1 MKVLLEVHGL
11 SAFLP
16 KPYPDPQ
23 TLRMLIPDVR
33 EPVTRKVGD
42 QTFEVCAHTPKII
55 FPKSDEEWPLN
66 GEHIVITGAQGDLAI
81 EENFL
86 QKIADMEA
94 IAPGAGV
101 LDRLYLADPPM
112 APGPDNVRI
121 VADMQI
127 DSGRV
132 RIGDLTPE
140 VALRTGYAEDGY
152 EKTEKT
158 GELVAYVT
166 IEIDAPDNELT
177 IMTKKFGTREITRSK
192 VLRGSSGETIEVI
205 VSNACDREDDPERP
219 DEDFIIYYDL
229 SHDYLGPKPI
239 PHQLPQAPSGG
250 VNAGATRP
258 GSCIAGL
265 FSTSA

>member
-1 MKVLLEVHGL
+1 MKVLLEVRGL

-16 KPYPDPQ
+16 KPNPDPK
-23 TLRMLIPDVR
+23 TLRVLIPDVR
-33 EPVTRKVGD
+33 EPVSRKVGD
-42 QTFEVCAHTPKII
+42 RTFEVCAHTPRIL
-55 FPKSDEEWPLN
+55 FPKSDEEWSLN
-66 GEHIVITGAQGDLAI
+66 GEHIVIGGAAGDLFI

-121 VADMQI
+121 VADMQLEN
-127 DSGRV
+127 GRV

-140 VALRTGYAEDGY
+140 VAFRASYAETDD
-152 EKTEKT
+152 EKT
-158 GELVAYVT
+158 GAVAAYVEV
-166 IEIDAPDNELT
+166 EIDVPGNELT

-192 VLRGSSGETIEVI
+192 VLKGTSCETIEVI
-205 VSNACDREDDPERP
+205 ISNACDREDDPERP

-229 SHDYLGPKPI
+229 SHDYLGPKLI
-239 PHQLPQAPSGG
+239 PHQLPQGPPSG
-250 VNAGATRP
+250 VNASATQP

-265 FSTSA
+265 FRTSG